1 MQTFDHLHIAL
12 TRYLFQTQTEVEN
25 MNHLLVIGD
34 VIEDTP
40 GLPPHQRTRSAS
52 LRCGQGGADSTE
64 ALEASALA
72 TILRQWAAGDEML
85 REIATTTRK
94 TARSTTRATLAHRAG
109 ADSPAQKEGARA
121 MENGERC
128 QRNALWAVVSQ
139 ASRLGLS

>member
-34 VIEDTP
+34 VDPDSRLDFLLTKDAF
-40 GLPPHQRTRSAS
+40 QR
-52 LRCGQGGADSTE
+52 RCDAAKVALTQLE

-85 REIATTTRK
+85 REIAHNYEK
-94 TARSTTRATLAHRAG
+94 DGTL
-109 ADSPAQKEGARA
+109 DY
-121 MENGERC
+121 
-128 QRNALWAVVSQ
+128 
-139 ASRLGLS
+139 